1 MKREQGPAMHVR
13 PPFYMRRRSALAL
26 GAGLLAAPF
35 LRARADSPTIR
46 ILVGYAPGGPADI
59 AARIVADKLALLLQQ
74 PVVVDNRPGAGGQLA
89 AMALKA
95 APADGSVL
103 MLTNT
108 HTVSTVPL
116 TVKNPG
122 FSTARDFRPV
132 GSVATFELSL
142 ATNPGTTGAHDFA
155 NFGRWLG
162 EHRSDAAIGVPAAA
176 SAPEF
181 MASRIA
187 RHFNVE
193 SVPVPYKG
201 SSPMLPDLLGG
212 TLHGAIASV
221 SDFLQY
227 HRSGRLRILATTR
240 RTTLLPEVPSFEEV
254 GLSGMELS
262 ELLGFYAGAGVPDA
276 IVARYNTALA
286 RVLVQPEVVEKLRAI
301 DMVAVPGTP
310 TDQADRLARI
320 DRMLGQLVKDSGFKL

>member
-1 MKREQGPAMHVR
+1 
-13 PPFYMRRRSALAL
+13 MRIHRQFSVPRRSALAI

-35 LRARADSPTIR
+35 LSARADSTPIR

-59 AARIVADKLALLLQQ
+59 AARIIAEKLALPLQQ

-89 AMALKA
+89 AIALKA

-108 HTVSTVPL
+108 HTVATVPL

-122 FSTARDFRPV
+122 FSTAGDFRPV
-132 GSVATFELSL
+132 GSVATFELAL
-142 ATNPGTTGAHDFA
+142 ATNPAATGATDLEGFA
-155 NFGRWLG
+155 RWLG
-162 EHRSDAAIGVPAAA
+162 KHRRDAAIGVPAAA

-187 RHFNVE
+187 RHFQVE

-201 SSPMLPDLLGG
+201 SAPMLPDLLGG
-212 TLHGAIASV
+212 TLHSAIASV

-227 HRSGRLRILATTR
+227 HRSGRLRILASTR
-240 RTTLLPEVPSFEEV
+240 RTPLLPEVPSFEEA

-262 ELLGFYAGAGVPDA
+262 ELLGLYAGVGVPDV
-276 IVARYNTALA
+276 IVARYNAALG
-286 RVLVQPEVVEKLRAI
+286 RVLAQPEVIEKFKAI
-301 DMVAVPGTP
+301 DMTTVPGTP
-310 TDQADRLARI
+310 ADQAERLARI